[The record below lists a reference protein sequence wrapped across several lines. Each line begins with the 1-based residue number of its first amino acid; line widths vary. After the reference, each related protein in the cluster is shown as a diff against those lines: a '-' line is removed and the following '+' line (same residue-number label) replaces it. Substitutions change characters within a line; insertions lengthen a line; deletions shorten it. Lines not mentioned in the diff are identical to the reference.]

1 MWCYAPA
8 ILALRRLRQENF
20 KFKVEGREGKSGKGG
35 GKKEVGQKKKKRGRE
50 EEKGESWLKM
60 VLAEEAFKLW
70 NGKIN
75 NQKNP
80 ENLILNDFFL
90 YQYKS
95 IKKYKFSLNILPLSD
110 YQEVL
115 FPETVTTT
123 LTNWKE
129 IPSPSSELTQGLLT
143 PNFWPNRKVQPRRHS
158 KNFLSTGHNTNKL
171 LFHSCFNLKNSF
183 RFPFFFS
190 PISQLIKHLINQVLV

>member
-1 MWCYAPA
+1 MTS
-8 ILALRRLRQENF
+8 F
-20 KFKVEGREGKSGKGG
+20 ST
-35 GKKEVGQKKKKRGRE
+35 
-50 EEKGESWLKM
+50 
-60 VLAEEAFKLW
+60 
-70 NGKIN
+70 
-75 NQKNP
+75 
-80 ENLILNDFFL
+80 
-90 YQYKS
+90 S
-95 IKKYKFSLNILPLSD
+95 IKASKKYKFSLNILPLSD

-158 KNFLSTGHNTNKL
+158 KNFPSTGHNTNKL

-183 RFPFFFS
+183 RFSFFFS
-190 PISQLIKHLINQVLV
+190 PIFQLIKHLINQVLVQKSLYQKKNYKLSHLKTGCQPQTSIRCSKSSGS